1 MRFTGNVKEKLIGRI
16 TENLAIF
23 FPIPY
28 ILWLTEIGIFITI
41 FNSKV
46 VTYGD
51 DRRNREIS

>member
-1 MRFTGNVKEKLIGRI
+1 MRFTGNVKEKLIGRRI
-16 TENLAIF
+16 ENLAIF

-51 DRRNREIS
+51 DRGNREIS